1 MAGGCGCPLPPCK
14 RPAAI
19 RSRSAETSFVFPL
32 LLGETGRGCI
42 KLLTAH
48 DNMEIHRRGQ
58 HGHRCPRF
66 GCCWL
71 RLYEDLSGQARV
83 FLYER
88 DIMCKRVTLFYVTRT
103 STKEPAL
110 LPRLSSNLFLQP
122 DQMQRYEQAHTG
134 SCSPTA
140 NSPGAA
146 GAGWT
151 RQGDAL
157 KTSVTPLFGWMLLG
171 LSLSTSSKALGGA
184 GAGQPQLPCP
194 MSRLENT
201 GCQTPKRCYRPYTS
215 LGWMAQNCVVPDQ
228 STDCSQNVL
237 CK

>member
-1 MAGGCGCPLPPCK
+1 MGQ
-14 RPAAI
+14 
-19 RSRSAETSFVFPL
+19 
-32 LLGETGRGCI
+32 GCI

-48 DNMEIHRRGQ
+48 DNMEIHRHGQ

-110 LPRLSSNLFLQP
+110 LPRLSSNLVLQP
-122 DQMQRYEQAHTG
+122 DQMQRYEQTHTG

-140 NSPGAA
+140 NSLGAA

-151 RQGDAL
+151 RRGDAL
-157 KTSVTPLFGWMLLG
+157 KMSVPPLFGWMLLG
-171 LSLSTSSKALGGA
+171 LSTSSKALGEA
-184 GAGQPQLPCP
+184 GAEQPQLPCP
-194 MSRLENT
+194 MSRLGVRPQKGAT
-201 GCQTPKRCYRPYTS
+201 GPTHHWG
-215 LGWMAQNCVVPDQ
+215 GWHRTV
-228 STDCSQNVL
+228 
-237 CK
+237 